1 MAAARLKRVQ
11 QPLLSLSDVRK
22 RYGRRLPWVL
32 QGIDLNLHAGTG
44 TTVVGGNGSGKSTIL
59 RIAAGLARQTSGLV
73 SRPSSI
79 GYVPERQPATVRM
92 SGAEYVAGM
101 GKIRGLR
108 QSEIDSKGAELFERL
123 GLRPGPEATI
133 GSLSKGN
140 RQKIFLSQALLAPV
154 DLLLLDE
161 PFAGLDVFGTRGL
174 VEILDE
180 RMAAGATVLMSTHES
195 QVVPGSFRVLRLG
208 DGVFVD
214 PAIENLADR
223 RVSVGVR
230 VVLEIGA
237 ETCDADALS
246 KLAGVRSASFDGSRG
261 TLLLVL
267 DPQAREPTL
276 TAAIASGWRVLT
288 VESPAPSPKESGN
301 P

>member
-1 MAAARLKRVQ
+1 MQ

-32 QGIDLNLHAGTG
+32 QGIDLSLDGGTG
-44 TTVVGGNGSGKSTIL
+44 TTVVGGNGSGKSTLL

-73 SRPSSI
+73 SRPASI
-79 GYVPERQPATVRM
+79 GYVPERQPAMVRM
-92 SGAEYVAGM
+92 SGSEYIASM
-101 GKIRGLR
+101 GTIRGLR
-108 QSEIDSKGAELFERL
+108 RSEIDSKGAELFERL
-123 GLRPGPEATI
+123 GLRPGPEASI

-161 PFAGLDVFGTRGL
+161 PFAGLDVFGTRGF

-214 PAIENLADR
+214 PTTENLVDR
-223 RVSVGVR
+223 RVAAGVR

-237 ETCDADALS
+237 ETCDPDTLS
-246 KLAGVRSASFDGSRG
+246 KLPGVRSASFDGARG
-261 TLLLVL
+261 TLSLVL
-267 DPQAREPTL
+267 DAQAREPAL
-276 TAAIASGWRVLT
+276 TTAIASGWHVHT
-288 VESPAPSPKESGN
+288 VESPTSDPKETVIR
-301 P
+301 